1 MDDKNDFLENYKKK
15 TADMKDFQG
24 QEASSQDSTP
34 SPLHFEE
41 KSDFVEPADFDGQIQ
56 PTGKKPLVLVYSLIA
71 IVVIAALIFG
81 LIWYFNRGVEMI
93 DLTDWTI
100 SDAELWARNNNVRLQ
115 TEPLYN
121 DQYEIDK
128 IFAQNV
134 AAGEMVSRGGFVKVS
149 VSLGHDLTVELSL
162 PDLMTMTK
170 ADIDAWV
177 AENFM
182 TKVRITTEF
191 SDTVPSGQVI
201 SFTINDNTVVDKVK
215 RSTPIYIIISKG
227 QEDPAA
233 LLITVPN
240 FKEKTIAQSIEF
252 ANENGIILTVN
263 EAYDDYA
270 PAGSI
275 ISQSVKAEEKVA
287 RGSEI
292 ILVVSKG
299 KKILVPDF
307 SRLSRQQA
315 SAVVSQLG
323 IPSTTADKYSS
334 RSTGAFISQSIA
346 AGTIYQTGAILELTY
361 SLGNRIVL
369 SSFVGQTRDAAELWA
384 KGLNEQGAAITIK
397 TTYTLSNSPQ
407 GQIIYQNPSNTL
419 ISTVA
424 TVNIT
429 VSLGKIIFM
438 PQFVAPEGSGY
449 ELAITR
455 EEAMLLCEER
465 RIIPIFVA
473 ENNSARL
480 PGEVWYQSIA
490 AGQEVTENTTVT
502 LKYNPANVTIAVPNF
517 VGMTQAEIIAAGHH
531 KKMTITFAVGDTYVD
546 GFAGKVYEQS
556 LPPSGLVSAGTA
568 ITLTISPPAPTP
580 DPKPTPEP
588 APTPEP
594 TPTPTPEP

>member
-1 MDDKNDFLENYKKK
+1 MDDKNQFLENYKKK

-24 QEASSQDSTP
+24 QEASSSDSTP

-41 KSDFVEPADFDGQIQ
+41 KSDFVEPHEIAGSQFS
-56 PTGKKPLVLVYSLIA
+56 PTGRKSLLLVYSLIA
-71 IVVIAALIFG
+71 IVVIAALVIG
-81 LIWYFNRGVEMI
+81 LIWYFNRGAEMI

-100 SDAELWARNNNVRLQ
+100 SDAELWARNNDVKLQ
-115 TEPLYN
+115 TEPSYN
-121 DQYEIDK
+121 DQFDVDK
-128 IFAQNV
+128 IFAQSV
-134 AAGEMVSRGGFVKVS
+134 AKGETVSRGSFVKVS
-149 VSLGHDLTVELSL
+149 VSLGHDLTVELPL

-170 ADIDAWV
+170 TDIDAWA

-215 RSTPIYIIISKG
+215 RSTPIYVIISKG

-240 FKEKTIAQSIEF
+240 FKEKTVAQSIEF

-263 EAYDDYA
+263 ESYDDYA

-307 SRLSRQQA
+307 SKLSRQQA
-315 SAVVSQLG
+315 AAVVSQLG
-323 IPSTTADKYSS
+323 IPSTTTEKYSS
-334 RSTGAFISQSIA
+334 RSMGAFISQSIS

-361 SLGNRIVL
+361 SLGNKIVL
-369 SSFVGQTRDAAELWA
+369 ASFVGQTRDAVELWA

-407 GQIIYQNPSNTL
+407 GQIIYQDPSNTL
-419 ISTVA
+419 LSTVA

-429 VSLGKIIFM
+429 VSLGKVIFM
-438 PQFVAPEGSGY
+438 PQFVAAEGSGY
-449 ELAITR
+449 DLAITR
-455 EEAMLLCEER
+455 EMAMQLCEER
-465 RIIPIFVA
+465 KIIPIFVA
-473 ENNSARL
+473 ENNPARL

-517 VGMTQAEIIAAGHH
+517 VGMTQAEIITAGYL
-531 KKMTITFAVGDTYVD
+531 KKLTITFVVGDTYVD
-546 GFAGKVYEQS
+546 GFGGKVFEQS
-556 LPPSGLVSAGTA
+556 LSPTGIVPAGTA

-580 DPKPTPEP
+580 SPS
-588 APTPEP
+588 PTPEP
-594 TPTPTPEP
+594 TPPPT